1 MGQPFQLISERLDE
15 GACAL
20 AIVGDLDLA
29 TAPHF
34 RRGVGGLLGT
44 GVRQLLVDLRDT
56 DFVDSTG
63 LGALVWAQ
71 LRMQSAG
78 GDLVVAGAHEG
89 VRQTIACARLDHVVE
104 LVPSREEALA
114 RLGITAARA
123 TR

>member
-1 MGQPFQLISERLDE
+1 MGQPFQLISERLGE

-34 RRGVGGLLGT
+34 RRGGGGPLGT
-44 GVRQLLVDLRDT
+44 GVGQLLVHLRAT
-56 DFVDSTG
+56 GLVDSTG

-71 LRMQSAG
+71 LRMQAAG

-89 VRQTIACARLDHVVE
+89 VRQTVAVARLDHVVE
-104 LVPSREEALA
+104 LLPSREGGLA